1 MDLDGIK
8 KKVNLIGYATSKYDY
23 KCDSKGRGNC
33 LLHPPDKHN
42 SFSIFQDKNGIWRFK
57 CFHDGTTGSIV
68 DLKALMESKSD
79 KEALRE
85 LLQEFDSKKPAP
97 HKNMKN
103 SKTTSKYWQEPG
115 MERFH
120 IYMDLEGNPAFMK
133 IKYVNNPEGRKWAIK
148 RYTGR
153 EWKMGMGG
161 LVPIPFNLEKFKNHG
176 KIIVCEGEKDA
187 DTVNSLHTSWMATSA
202 PFGKGNWDESLNRY
216 FEGKGVVIF
225 LYDVGAEGEAR
236 KHAGNLKTDFP
247 NIEIRIAKVPLKQ
260 YEADITD
267 YLGNHDSL
275 EEEDEEIEAKR
286 KKFLEIINNSEEF
299 IEKKE
304 RDVFRVETISELLSN
319 TIPDIEKLVDPV
331 VERNGFTLLGGVKGA
346 GKSLFVINL
355 ALYYTSGKS
364 PFLNCKIQKP
374 GRVLLIQQEISLS
387 GFQSRIRKIME
398 EEEFS
403 HQDRFSHLTTTGNNL
418 KLTDQEDFDKIRK
431 SVNDAK
437 PDILILDP
445 LSTFNSSKENTYEDM
460 SKITEKINQLK
471 IEFQIGVILTHH
483 ISSKQNPDHPN
494 TPVEIA
500 GQFRGHTALPD
511 AADILVLLKRL
522 PPQQKNQKLPLNY
535 DHYLMLEIQLRNGEA
550 PERYAIERGE
560 DGLIFRVS
568 NIMQDIGKKIL
579 PGEIYELVITN
590 GGEMLQVEIVER
602 LIEKAH
608 PNTIYKA
615 IDLEIERGNLMKS
628 RLYEKHGKMIVKAV
642 KK

>member
-1 MDLDGIK
+1 MDLNEIK
-8 KKVNLIGYATSKYDY
+8 RDVNLKEFAKTKYGY
-23 KCDSKGRGNC
+23 KCDSKGRGGC
-33 LLHPPDKHN
+33 LLHPPDNHN
-42 SFSIFQDKNGIWRFK
+42 SFSIFQDEAGVWRFK
-57 CFHDGTTGSIV
+57 CFHDGTSGSII
-68 DLKALMESKSD
+68 DLKALMEDKLA
-79 KEALRE
+79 KEAIRE
-85 LLQEFDSKKPAP
+85 LLQEFDSKKNVPY
-97 HKNMKN
+97 KNKKN
-103 SKTTSKYWQEPG
+103 SKPTSNNWKEPG

-120 IYMDLEGNPAFMK
+120 LYMDHAGNPAFMK
-133 IKYVNNPEGRKWAIK
+133 IKYVDNPERKKWAIK
-148 RYTGR
+148 HYSGS

-161 LVPIPFNLEKFKNHG
+161 LNPIPFNLENFKNFE

-247 NIEIRIAKVPLKQ
+247 NMEIRIAKVPLKQ

-286 KKFLEIINNSEEF
+286 KKLLEIINNSEEF

-355 ALYYTSGKS
+355 ALYYASGKS
-364 PFLNCKIQKP
+364 LFLNCKIQKP

-387 GFQSRIRKIME
+387 GFQSRVRKIME

-431 SVNDAK
+431 SINEAK

-445 LSTFNSSKENTYEDM
+445 LSTFNPSKENTYEDM

-522 PPQQKNQKLPLNY
+522 PPRQKNQKLPLNY

-550 PERYAIERGE
+550 PEHYAIERGE

-568 NIMQDIGKKIL
+568 NIWQDIGKKIL
-579 PGEIYELVITN
+579 PGEIYELVISN
-590 GGEMLQVEIVER
+590 GGEMLKEEIVEH
-602 LIEKAH
+602 LKEKAH
-608 PNTIYKA
+608 PNTIHKA
-615 IDLEIERGNLMKS
+615 IELEIERGNLHKDPL
-628 RLYEKHGKMIVKAV
+628 REKHGKMLIKVV

>member
-1 MDLDGIK
+1 MDLDEIK
-8 KKVNLIGYATSKYDY
+8 KKINLVDYATSKFEY
-23 KCDSKGRGNC
+23 KCDSKGRGSC
-33 LLHPPDKHN
+33 LLHPPDNHN
-42 SFSIFQDKNGIWRFK
+42 SFSIFQDETGVWRFK
-57 CFHDGTTGSIV
+57 CFHDGISGSIV
-68 DLKALMESKSD
+68 DLKARMEGKTD
-79 KEALRE
+79 KVAIRE
-85 LLQEFDSKKPAP
+85 LRQEFDSNKPVP
-97 HKNMKN
+97 YKNMKN
-103 SKTTSKYWQEPG
+103 SKSTPNNWKEPG

-120 IYMDLEGNPAFMK
+120 LYMDLAGNPVFMK
-133 IKYVNNPEGRKWAIK
+133 VKYEDNPEGRKWAIK
-148 RYTGR
+148 HYTGR

-161 LVPIPFNLEKFKNHG
+161 LKLIPYNLENFKNFE

-187 DTVNSLHTSWMATSA
+187 DTVNSLHSSWMATSA
-202 PFGKGNWDESLNRY
+202 PFGKGNWDECLNRY

-225 LYDVGAEGEAR
+225 LYDIGAEGEAS
-236 KHAGNLKTDFP
+236 KHAGKLKTDFP

-267 YLGNHDSL
+267 YLGELDLFENT
-275 EEEDEEIEAKR
+275 DEKIEAKR
-286 KKFLEIINNSEEF
+286 NKFLEIINNSKEF

-355 ALYYTSGKS
+355 ALYYASGKS
-364 PFLNCKIQKP
+364 LFLNCKIQKP

-431 SVNDAK
+431 SINEAK

-445 LSTFNSSKENTYEDM
+445 LSTFNPSKENTYEDM
-460 SKITEKINQLK
+460 SKITERINQLK

-522 PPQQKNQKLPLNY
+522 PPRQKNQKLPLNY

-550 PERYAIERGE
+550 PEHYAIERGE

-568 NIMQDIGKKIL
+568 NILQDIGKKIL
-579 PGEIYELVITN
+579 PGEIYELVSSN
-590 GGEMLQVEIVER
+590 KGEMLKEEIVEH
-602 LIEKAH
+602 LKEKAH
-608 PNTIYKA
+608 PNTIHKA
-615 IDLEIERGNLMKS
+615 IELEIKRGHLEKS
-628 RLYEKHGKMIVKAV
+628 RLDEKHGKMNIKAV
-642 KK
+642 KI